1 MAQTGSREDPHREGE
16 SVMREYV
23 IFKYQV
29 EGQDYVEAYPIHSES
44 VRGLIMFGSLEMTY
58 SGEWGM
64 VTSESRNQARK
75 AAYINWI
82 DWTAKGFNHFPISL
96 PHVLHDQYVVSV

>member
-1 MAQTGSREDPHREGE
+1 M
-16 SVMREYV
+16 MREYI

-29 EGQDYVEAYPIHSES
+29 DNQDYVEAYPIHRRSM
-44 VRGLIMFGSLEMTY
+44 RGRLVWGAMETAY
-58 SGEWGM
+58 SGEWGL

>member
-1 MAQTGSREDPHREGE
+1 MGGM
-16 SVMREYV
+16 MREYV

-29 EGQDYVEAYPIHSES
+29 EGQDYVEAYPVHTSDS
-44 VRGLIMFGSLEMTY
+44 LGRVLWQALIMAGPHVLA
-58 SGEWGM
+58 M